1 MIDRILLFPY
11 TLTLA
16 IRNALYD
23 KGILKSQKA
32 DVPTVC
38 VGNITVGGTGKTP
51 HTEMILRTLL
61 RSDRW
66 AYSNIAV
73 LSRGYKRKSKGFQK
87 VSRDG
92 TAATFGDEPLQI
104 AKKFPSVTVAV
115 DKDRVEGCH
124 FLCNPEDLQTSKKA
138 RKCADK
144 DVPKSDII
152 VLDDAFQ
159 YRKLKADVNVILVD
173 YNRPIHKDKLL
184 PFGQLRDLPRRIR
197 QADIVIVTKCPP
209 YLDEWEKGKWAK
221 YLGFSSYSTSTCK
234 GKDDKGHER
243 TLLFSHIGYR
253 PMKPVY
259 EEADQRFIYAKRLV
273 LFSGIAKDG
282 PLINYLS
289 DKYKLVKR
297 MKFPDHHK
305 YSYGDLKNIMRAVGA
320 NPTAVVA
327 TTEKDAQRIVDTK
340 KVPGSLKERLFQVP
354 IEVSFLSPEETAI
367 FEETLLELIRKSSRA
382 DN

>member
-184 PFGQLRDLPRRIR
+184 PFGQLRDLPKRIR

-234 GKDDKGHER
+234 GR
-243 TLLFSHIGYR
+243 TTRAARELSFSPI
-253 PMKPVY
+253 
-259 EEADQRFIYAKRLV
+259 
-273 LFSGIAKDG
+273 S
-282 PLINYLS
+282 
-289 DKYKLVKR
+289 
-297 MKFPDHHK
+297 
-305 YSYGDLKNIMRAVGA
+305 
-320 NPTAVVA
+320 A
-327 TTEKDAQRIVDTK
+327 TVR
-340 KVPGSLKERLFQVP
+340 
-354 IEVSFLSPEETAI
+354 
-367 FEETLLELIRKSSRA
+367 
-382 DN
+382 